1 MRIHFK
7 WGAAMTD
14 VRKVPAGDG
23 AEWLLGGFA
32 LLRRAP
38 LALGMLGLIWGALS
52 ALASMTGHLV
62 PALVMWLLGPI
73 LFAGLIHAAR
83 EVDSGRPAQPAHLLQ
98 GLRGGRALSLLTL
111 LLPQIAALLVMGVLF
126 FAMLSQDE
134 LQQITRVLEQVQANP
149 AAQPELIQT
158 LPQGK
163 ISQLVLLAV
172 LIAIFA
178 GLFTFVATPEIL
190 YRGRSGFS
198 AMGTSLRACLR
209 NLPALL
215 VMILLLLITF
225 FALSLAIGLV
235 SGLLGWLIGAMAGQ
249 FVSQLLLFAVLMPV
263 LAGLV
268 YHAWR
273 RMLGDSPLPPPVT
286 GMVEA

>member
-1 MRIHFK
+1 
-7 WGAAMTD
+7 MTD

-38 LALGMLGLIWGALS
+38 LQLGLLGLIWGALS
-52 ALASMTGHLV
+52 ALASMVGFVL
-62 PALVMWLLGPI
+62 PIVMWLLGPI

-83 EVDSGRPAQPAHLLQ
+83 EVDSGRSAEPAHLLH
-98 GLRGGRALSLLTL
+98 GLRDGRALSLLTL
-111 LLPQIAALLVMGVLF
+111 LLPQVVALIAMGVVSLALL
-126 FAMLSQDE
+126 SQEE
-134 LQQITRVLEQVQANP
+134 LQQIAGVIEQVQTNP
-149 AAQPELIQT
+149 AAQPELLQT
-158 LPQGK
+158 LPQDK
-163 ISQLVLLAV
+163 ISQLVLVGLLVAV
-172 LIAIFA
+172 IA

-190 YRGRSGFS
+190 YRGRSGFA

-209 NLPALL
+209 NLTALL
-215 VMILLLLITF
+215 VMVVLLLIAF

-235 SGLLGWLIGAMAGQ
+235 SGLLGWLIGATAGQ
-249 FVSQLLLFAVLMPV
+249 FVSQLLIFAVLMPV

-273 RMLGDSPLPPPVT
+273 RMLGDSPLPPPVP

>member
-1 MRIHFK
+1 
-7 WGAAMTD
+7 MTD

-38 LALGMLGLIWGALS
+38 LQLGLLGLIWGALS
-52 ALASMTGHLV
+52 ALASMAGFGL
-62 PALVMWLLGPI
+62 PILMWLLGPI

-83 EVDSGRPAQPAHLLQ
+83 EVDSGRRAQPSDLLH
-98 GLRGGRALSLLTL
+98 GLREGRALSLLTL
-111 LLPQIAALLVMGVLF
+111 LLPQVVALIAMGLLSLALL
-126 FAMLSQDE
+126 SQEE
-134 LQQITRVLEQVQANP
+134 LQQIAGVIEQVQTNP
-149 AAQPELIQT
+149 SAQPELLQT
-158 LPQGK
+158 LPQDK
-163 ISQLVLLAV
+163 ISQIVLLGLLV
-172 LIAIFA
+172 AILA

-190 YRGRSGFS
+190 YRGRGGFS
-198 AMGTSLRACLR
+198 AMGLSLRACLR
-209 NLPALL
+209 NLTALL
-215 VMILLLLITF
+215 VMIVLLLIAF

-235 SGLLGWLIGAMAGQ
+235 SGLLGWLIGAAAGQ
-249 FVSQLLLFAVLMPV
+249 LVSQLLIFAVLMPV

-273 RMLGDSPLPPPVT
+273 RMLGDSPLPPPVP

>member
-1 MRIHFK
+1 
-7 WGAAMTD
+7 MTD

-38 LALGMLGLIWGALS
+38 LQLGLLGLIWGALS
-52 ALASMTGHLV
+52 ALASMIGSF
-62 PALVMWLLGPI
+62 PALAMWLLGPV

-83 EVDSGRPAQPAHLLQ
+83 EVDAGRPAQPALLFH
-98 GLRGGRALSLLTL
+98 GLGNGRALSLLTL
-111 LLPQIAALLVMGVLF
+111 LLPQIGALLVMGVVF
-126 FAMLSQDE
+126 FAMLTESE
-134 LQQITRVLEQVQANP
+134 LQQITSVVEQIQANP

-158 LPQGK
+158 LPQDK
-163 ISQLVLLAV
+163 ISQFFLLAMFIV
-172 LIAIFA
+172 IVA

-190 YRGRSGFS
+190 YRGRSGFA
-198 AMGTSLRACLR
+198 AMGASLRACLR

-215 VMILLLLITF
+215 VMTVLLVITF
-225 FALSLAIGLV
+225 IALSLAVGLV
-235 SGLLGWLIGAMAGQ
+235 SGLLGWLIGAAAGQ
-249 FVSQLLLFAVLMPV
+249 FVSQLLIFAVLMPV

-273 RMLGDSPLPPPVT
+273 RMLGDSPVPPPVP